1 MTLRRARATMAGTRR
16 TREGDARDGAN
27 GDGDAAAAA
36 AVRASA
42 KAPSSASGKGGKSSK
57 DKAEERK
64 SASKGGK
71 SASVTAAPV
80 TEENR
85 LKRET
90 AFLCHMQ
97 FKNDL
102 PAVPLDWK
110 MLQTRVDRRTFTDYS
125 HLSLY
130 DGLRKRGD
138 FSDDLGIPLDPA
150 LMRAYRVPAQRATL
164 DPEDHDILLDAS
176 ERESKRAGG
185 TATDTRAASRPDAS
199 DALWLMN
206 TQYISGGTIKA
217 RTGLSEK
224 EMKRRKVEASRAGE
238 APERELSQVE
248 QIERS
253 FEMAKKP
260 LVHPT
265 KKGLTVVEV
274 LPVLPDFERM
284 PLDYVRMLFDE
295 KQELDVPSLQGKP
308 RDVVDKVLDLGVVKP
323 FSIVNDDDQ
332 TERFL
337 SLMLPHDVDAA
348 TKEDYLPLDG
358 DEKPYD
364 YVREYVYKIQQDDP
378 AMGGGNM
385 CFFFKK
391 DRVTYVDLHT
401 KLTLSKKTK
410 HSKGKN
416 SMEHVPVSVGL
427 KRRRLNDEEQA
438 AFDAKKASV
447 MA

>member
-1 MTLRRARATMAGTRR
+1 
-16 TREGDARDGAN
+16 
-27 GDGDAAAAA
+27 
-36 AVRASA
+36 
-42 KAPSSASGKGGKSSK
+42 
-57 DKAEERK
+57 
-64 SASKGGK
+64 
-71 SASVTAAPV
+71 
-80 TEENR
+80 
-85 LKRET
+85 
-90 AFLCHMQ
+90 
-97 FKNDL
+97 
-102 PAVPLDWK
+102 
-110 MLQTRVDRRTFTDYS
+110 
-125 HLSLY
+125 
-130 DGLRKRGD
+130 
-138 FSDDLGIPLDPA
+138 
-150 LMRAYRVPAQRATL
+150 
-164 DPEDHDILLDAS
+164 
-176 ERESKRAGG
+176 
-185 TATDTRAASRPDAS
+185 
-199 DALWLMN
+199 MN

-308 RDVVDKVLDLGVVKP
+308 RDVVDKVLDLGLVKP
-323 FSIVNDDDQ
+323 FSIVNDDNQ

-358 DEKPYD
+358 DEQPYD

-416 SMEHVPVSVGL
+416 SMEHVPVSVSL

>member
-1 MTLRRARATMAGTRR
+1 MAGTRR
-16 TREGDARDGAN
+16 TRGGDADAA
-27 GDGDAAAAA
+27 DAAAGPS
-36 AVRASA
+36 AVTARA
-42 KAPSSASGKGGKSSK
+42 KPSSSSKDASSK
-57 DKAEERK
+57 DKKASSSKEKSSKEKRK
-64 SASKGGK
+64 SASSSRGGK
-71 SASVTAAPV
+71 SAPAVAVPV

-102 PAVPLDWK
+102 PAVPVDWK

-138 FSDDLGIPLDPA
+138 FSDDLGIPIDPA
-150 LMRAYRVPAQRATL
+150 LMRAYRVPAQRAAL
-164 DPEDHDILLDAS
+164 DPEDYDILMDAS
-176 ERESKRAGG
+176 ERESKRAGAT
-185 TATDTRAASRPDAS
+185 TANGRAASRPDAS

-265 KKGLTVVEV
+265 KKGLTAVEV

-295 KQELDVPSLQGKP
+295 KQELDVPSLKGKP

-323 FSIVNDDDQ
+323 FSIVNEDDQ

-337 SLMLPHDVDAA
+337 SLMLPQDIDAA

-358 DEKPYD
+358 DEQPYD

-427 KRRRLNDEEQA
+427 KRRRLDAEEQA